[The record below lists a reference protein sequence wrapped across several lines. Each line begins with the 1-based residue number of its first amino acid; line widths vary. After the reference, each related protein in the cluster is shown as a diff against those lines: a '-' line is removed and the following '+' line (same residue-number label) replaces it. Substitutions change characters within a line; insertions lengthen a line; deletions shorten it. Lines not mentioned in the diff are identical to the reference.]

1 MNEIESRISELRKLL
16 EKYNY
21 EYYVKDNPSVSD
33 YEYDMLMEQLRKLEK
48 QHPEYDDINS
58 PTHRVGGQVASG
70 FEKVVHQRGMLS
82 LGNSYNRQD
91 ITEFLQRI
99 ESERGR
105 CEYVVELKI
114 DGLAMSVQYR
124 NGRFV
129 RAVTRGDGVVGE
141 DVTMNVRTIRS
152 IPMNIEY
159 QGELDVRGEVYMP
172 RDSFRKLNEQRAS
185 EGQEVFANPRN
196 AAAGSIR
203 QLDSAI
209 AASRNLQAYW
219 YHLPQ
224 ADELGLETHEQALRF
239 IEEQGFRVNPL
250 RRICHNVEEVWQFIQ
265 EVSTQRDELAYD
277 IDGMVIKVNDLKAQ
291 RELGFTQK
299 YPRWAIAYKFPAEE
313 VTTELL
319 DIFCTVGR
327 TGKVTP
333 NAHLS
338 PVTLAQ
344 TSVEYATLHNE
355 NFIKER
361 DIRVGDQVV
370 VHKAGDIIPE
380 VVKVVL
386 EKRRPNSLPY
396 RFPQVCPVCGE
407 ALHKFADE
415 ADWYCLN
422 IDCQAVVVESIS
434 HFASRDAMNI
444 DGLGEKKVEA
454 FHKAGLLKTVAD
466 IYHLHEHREELME
479 LDKVGS
485 KMCDNLFKAIE
496 DSKQNNLDKLLF
508 GLGIKHIGAKAA
520 TVLAS
525 HYPSMDQIRNAT
537 FEQLCAIDT
546 FGDIMADSV
555 VSFFK
560 DEKNIAL
567 IEVLKEQGVNMIY
580 HSAQTYTSIFTN
592 RTVVLTGTL
601 DSMGRNEASGY
612 LSQLQAKVTGSVSR
626 ATDFVIAGHD
636 AGSKLTKAQE
646 LGIEVLSEEQLV
658 AELERVG
665 LLSRQG

>member
-1 MNEIESRISELRKLL
+1 MNEIESRILELRRQL
-16 EKYNY
+16 EQYNY

-33 YEYDMLMEQLRKLEK
+33 YEYDMLMEELRHLEK
-48 QHPEYDDINS
+48 THPEYDDINS
-58 PTHRVGGQVASG
+58 PTHRVGGQVATG
-70 FEKVVHQRGMLS
+70 FEKVVHQRSMLS

-91 ITEFLQRI
+91 IMDFLGRI
-99 ESERGR
+99 ESERGQ
-105 CEYVVELKI
+105 CDYVVELKI
-114 DGLAMSVQYR
+114 DGLAMSVQYS

-129 RAVTRGDGVVGE
+129 RAVTRGDSVVGE

-172 RDSFRKLNEQRAS
+172 RDSFRKLNEERAAS
-185 EGQEVFANPRN
+185 GQEVFANPRN

-203 QLDSAI
+203 QLDSAV

-224 ADELGLETHEQALRF
+224 ADELGIDTHENALQF
-239 IEEQGFRVNPL
+239 LQDQGFRVNPL
-250 RRICHNVEEVWQFIQ
+250 RRICHNVDEVWQFIQ
-265 EVSTQRDELAYD
+265 EISTRREQLAYD
-277 IDGMVIKVNDLKAQ
+277 IDGMVIKVNDLQAQ
-291 RELGFTQK
+291 RQLGFTQK

-355 NFIKER
+355 NFIRER

-386 EKRRPNSLPY
+386 DRRRPDSRPY
-396 RFPQVCPVCGE
+396 SFPKVCPVCGE
-407 ALHKFADE
+407 ALHRFEDE

-444 DGLGEKKVEA
+444 DGLGEKKVES

-466 IYHLHEHREELME
+466 IYHLHEHRQELME

-485 KMCDNLFKAIE
+485 RMCDNLFAAIE
-496 DSKQNNLDKLLF
+496 DSKQNNLDKLIF

-520 TVLAS
+520 SVLAARF
-525 HYPSMDQIRNAT
+525 PSIDQIINAE
-537 FEQLCAIDT
+537 FAEISAIES

-555 VSFFK
+555 VSFFR

-567 IEVLKEQGVNMIY
+567 IEALREQSVNMIY
-580 HSAQTYTSIFTN
+580 RQAQSYASVFTN

-601 DSMGRNEASGY
+601 DRLSRNDATSY
-612 LSQLQAKVTGSVSR
+612 LTQLQARVTGSVSR

-646 LGIEVLSEEQLV
+646 LGIEVMNEQQLIDELV
-658 AELERVG
+658 RVG
-665 LLSRQG
+665 LLEQ

>member
-1 MNEIESRISELRKLL
+1 MNPIESRINELRRQL
-16 EKYNY
+16 EQYNY
-21 EYYVKDNPSVSD
+21 EYYVRDNPSVSD
-33 YEYDMLMEQLRKLEK
+33 YEYDMLMNQLKDMEK
-48 QHPEYDDINS
+48 AHPEYDDVNS
-58 PTHRVGGQVASG
+58 PTHRVGGQVATG
-70 FEKVVHQRGMLS
+70 FEKVTHARSMLS
-82 LGNSYNRQD
+82 LGNSYNRDD
-91 ITEFLQRI
+91 IMDFLHRI
-99 ESERGR
+99 ESERGS

-124 NGRFV
+124 DGRFV

-172 RDSFRKLNEQRAS
+172 RDSFRKLNEERAGQ
-185 EGQEVFANPRN
+185 GQEVFANPRN

-203 QLDSAI
+203 QLDSAV
-209 AASRNLQAYW
+209 AASRNLQAFW

-224 ADELGLETHEQALRF
+224 AAELGIDSHEHALQF
-239 IEEQGFRVNPL
+239 LEEQGFRVNPL
-250 RRICHNVEEVWQFIQ
+250 RKICRNVDEVWQFIQ
-265 EVSTQRDELAYD
+265 QISAQRDDLAYD
-277 IDGMVIKVNDLKAQ
+277 IDGMVIKVNDLQAQ
-291 RELGFTQK
+291 SELGFTQK

-313 VTTELL
+313 VTTQLL

-355 NFIKER
+355 NFIRER

-386 EKRRPNSLPY
+386 ERRRPDSRPY
-396 RFPQVCPVCGE
+396 VFPSVCPVCGE
-407 ALHKFADE
+407 QLHRFEDE

-444 DGLGEKKVEA
+444 DGLGEKKVET
-454 FHKAGLLKTVAD
+454 FHRAGLLKTVAD

-479 LDKVGS
+479 LDKIGS
-485 KMCDNLFKAIE
+485 KSCDNLFRAIE
-496 DSKQNNLDKLLF
+496 DSKQNNLDKLIF
-508 GLGIKHIGAKAA
+508 GLGIKHIGSKAA
-520 TVLAS
+520 SVLAGAF
-525 HYPSMDQIRNAT
+525 PSIDQIRNAS
-537 FEQLCAIDT
+537 FEEISAIDT

-555 VSFFK
+555 VSFFR

-567 IEVLKEQGVNMIY
+567 IEALKEQGVNMIY
-580 HSAQTYTSIFTN
+580 QASQSYTSIFTN

-601 DSMGRNEASGY
+601 DSMGRSEATAY
-612 LSQLQAKVTGSVSR
+612 LTQLQAKVTSSVSR
-626 ATDFVIAGHD
+626 STDIVIAGHD

-646 LGIEVLSEEQLV
+646 LGIQVMDEQDLVSELV
-658 AELERVG
+658 RVG
-665 LLSRQG
+665 LISR